1 MLDPEAEEAPL
12 LAGGLASSEG
22 DARLPCLGG
31 EGQLADLPARLDLG
45 ERVVIGA
52 ENVEQIVA
60 DGQLPNV
67 GRTGEVHDEGHAVGL
82 GAPGVDKA
90 LRRLASAALVD
101 EDELVAEM
109 AEQPVAAVRAPG
121 AHPGHLLGDSGRES
135 GRRESEAVADRVA
148 AHHDRRIAGA
158 AAHVAQW
165 GRWHD
170 TQAAPHK
177 ADRCNPDQQSR
188 GTGVCRPGAA

>member
-1 MLDPEAEEAPL
+1 MGDGESGDDLEEREEAAAPEQQCPQEEEMVVAGQDVLDPEAEEAPL

-31 EGQLADLPARLDLG
+31 EGEFADLPARLDLG

-67 GRTGEVHDEGHAVGL
+67 GRTGEVHDERHAVGL

-121 AHPGHLLGDSGRES
+121 ALGERTQRE
-135 GRRESEAVADRVA
+135 
-148 AHHDRRIAGA
+148 
-158 AAHVAQW
+158 
-165 GRWHD
+165 
-170 TQAAPHK
+170 
-177 ADRCNPDQQSR
+177 
-188 GTGVCRPGAA
+188 

>member
-1 MLDPEAEEAPL
+1 MMLRGVLSFYFA
-12 LAGGLASSEG
+12 
-22 DARLPCLGG
+22 
-31 EGQLADLPARLDLG
+31 QLADPPIARLDLG

-67 GRTGEVHDEGHAVGL
+67 GRAGEVHDERHSVGL

-101 EDELVAEM
+101 EGELVAEL
-109 AEQPVAAVRAPG
+109 AEQPVAAVRAAG
-121 AHPGHLLGDSGRES
+121 AHAGHLLGAGGRES
-135 GRRESEAVADRVA
+135 GRREHEAVADRVA

-158 AAHVAQW
+158 AADVRKRR
-165 GRWHD
+165 RWHD
-170 TQAAPHK
+170 TQAGHDK
-177 ADRCNPDQQSR
+177 ADRCDPDQQSR
-188 GTGVCRPGAA
+188 GARVRRQRAA